1 MDKEL
6 IVLGF
11 LLLCIFLSLKKE
23 EGFATINVSEF
34 ETACNADGST
44 CEITISGSSGYLCEE
59 NTDSNLYT
67 ITTREGAERDLHS
80 DSFNL
85 ETNRCS
91 DAGYETGI
99 SISVLPCTHSGGRY
113 NLTGCSANCVPPV
126 SDLNDLDGYSATD
139 GTSQIPYITPGGEAT
154 VAPDG
159 IECSDGYIPA
169 QDVCYDEHGNLTRAT
184 SESGCRPPHI
194 WYNQGD
200 PIQILCNEQGDGHY
214 KYIGCMPGCLPR
226 NGSTEYT
233 TDTDLD
239 NLDREIIQI
248 LNRPNPGTDTTNLMT
263 LDSGSSPYNMVED
276 TDSLNPT
283 AFSVS
288 GSPQDVQFDGSTTV
302 SFGGDVTPSACP
314 INSQVDGI
322 DTRKYSVEG
331 LYPTCDSSDGRE
343 YECLNFNIAYD
354 NIPSNKLNI
363 EDFKSTMADSAAE
376 LGISGD
382 TDISSYQNSLY
393 YYRRYKDTDGK
404 VHVEGQIRCDNDEN
418 SPFHCVVSNNQGVR
432 EVLDTYFY
440 FGVPEG
446 EDNIYSTEKRFD
458 PAESDVGPTDGYNA
472 AAWSAGFVGCNT
484 SSDCAEERTLSG
496 FEGSEYPRPPYQY
509 KLVDPAYN
517 SIYRFQAIDRTPDTG
532 FPTGT
537 DSQFQERVKGSYL
550 VQKNAF
556 CFGAAAQPEG
566 IEIDWNGNNI
576 DNNIVSAIER
586 CDNSENCVYITQ
598 KEEDGN
604 SKFYSHTSTSDHD
617 SVPRGI
623 IPHPDFNC
631 IFKPDSSDPWPGAVD
646 IWRGAF
652 LMEPEDFPTGTDVNG
667 GTEPIPDDYTGY
679 KDAKC
684 LAAGNMAVEVGRC
697 TAQWCNDS
705 RYCVGFDRNHQSGKK
720 TCIGSSQHFW
730 TGQMVTPRRSTYAD
744 RTNTDCFI
752 KKRPAEDA
760 QDGFIF
766 QQNFTGLRPGFGT
779 ENQVWTDQ
787 NFEDRNTYT
796 LKTKEEIERW
806 FRRSS

>member
-85 ETNRCS
+85 ETNSCS
-91 DAGYETGI
+91 DAGYETGR

-113 NLTGCSANCVPPV
+113 NLTGCSAKCVPPV
-126 SDLNDLDGYSATD
+126 RADGYRSTG
-139 GTSQIPYITPGGEAT
+139 GTSQLPYISPLENGGITEAT
-154 VAPDG
+154 G

-169 QDVCYDEHGNLTRAT
+169 QGVCYDEHGNLTPAP
-184 SESGCRPPHI
+184 SESGCGSPNI

-200 PIQILCNEQGDGHY
+200 PIKILCNEQGDGHY

-233 TDTDLD
+233 TNTQLD

-248 LNRPNPGTDTTNLMT
+248 LNRPNPGTENTTNLMT
-263 LDSGSSPYNMVED
+263 LDSGLSPYNMNED

-302 SFGGDVTPSACP
+302 SFGGDVTTSACP

-376 LGISGD
+376 LGISGN

-440 FGVPEG
+440 FGVPED

-458 PAESDVGPTDGYNA
+458 PAETDVGPANGYVYT
-472 AAWSAGFVGCNT
+472 AWATGIYGCSTNR
-484 SSDCAEERTLSG
+484 SCPQERSLPGHTES
-496 FEGSEYPRPPYQY
+496 PPYSY
-509 KLVDPAYN
+509 KLEDPAYN
-517 SIYRFQAIDRTPDTG
+517 SIYRFQAIDSTPDTD
-532 FPTGT
+532 P
-537 DSQFQERVKGSYL
+537 QFQERVKGSYL

-556 CFGAAAQPEG
+556 CYGDSTQAEG
-566 IEIDWNGNNI
+566 NEIDWNGNNI
-576 DNNIVSAIER
+576 DNDIVSAIER

-604 SKFYSHTSTSDHD
+604 SKFYSHTSTEEYD
-617 SVPRGI
+617 SVPKGI
-623 IPHPDFNC
+623 VAHPDFNC
-631 IFKPDSSDPWPGAVD
+631 IFKPDSSNPYPSRTRD

-652 LMEPEDFPTGTDVNG
+652 LMEPEDFPTGTDVNDG
-667 GTEPIPDDYTGY
+667 DEPDPNDYTGY

-684 LAAGNMAVEVGRC
+684 LVSGNNIGVSDQC
-697 TAQWCNDS
+697 TPQWCNDS
-705 RYCVGFDRNHQSGKK
+705 PSCVGFDRNHQGGKK
-720 TCIGSSQHFW
+720 TCFIW
-730 TGQMVTPRRSTYAD
+730 TGQMVTPLQNSWSERR
-744 RTNTDCFI
+744 NTDCFI

-766 QQNFTGLRPGFGT
+766 QQNLTDSHPGGLT
-779 ENQVWTDQ
+779 ENQDWTSS
-787 NFEDRNTYT
+787 NYEDRNTYT
-796 LKTKEEIERW
+796 LKTKDELSEW